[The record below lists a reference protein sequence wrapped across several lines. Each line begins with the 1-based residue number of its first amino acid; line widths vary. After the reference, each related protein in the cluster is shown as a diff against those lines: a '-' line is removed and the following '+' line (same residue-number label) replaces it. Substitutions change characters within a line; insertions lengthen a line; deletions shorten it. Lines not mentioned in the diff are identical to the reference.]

1 MENVV
6 KKTGLLFYSIF
17 IVTITFI
24 LIGYFGIDEIQSL
37 SKEAITNL
45 SSVYFLY
52 VVCSIPLTLY
62 FFDKQSKKWR
72 LIEGEQEKL
81 KKYLRGSIIRILVI
95 GSGLLFGTIIIAFFY
110 RSQSMFFCAAIC
122 AIFMTFCLPSK
133 NRVLNEL
140 YSEEET
146 DDNEKVTDDNGE
158 SENDGN
164 DK

>member
-17 IVTITFI
+17 IVTII
-24 LIGYFGIDEIQSL
+24 VVLIGYFCVDKVHSL
-37 SKEAITNL
+37 SKDTITSI

-52 VVCSIPLTLY
+52 VVSSIPLTLY
-62 FFDKQSKKWR
+62 LFDKQLKKWR
-72 LIEGEQEKL
+72 LIEDEQEKL
-81 KKYLRGSIIRILVI
+81 KKYLQGSIIRILVI
-95 GSGLLFGTIIIAFFY
+95 SSGLLSGAIIATFFF

-140 YSEEET
+140 
-146 DDNEKVTDDNGE
+146 DFGAVDNED
-158 SENDGN
+158 ENDN
-164 DK
+164 SDLN